1 MLNLIT
7 DRTAS
12 DASRIDRLLKKGMQN
27 WTADERL
34 YFFNGSG
41 GYEAVSTLTDDIAT
55 LTDTVAVY
63 VGNGVVR
70 GAYNHTDLNRV
81 TAAMDGIKARLE
93 KDGYRVDGYRETVN
107 EWSDSDAPRAAQLEA
122 YLANVA
128 AIRGV
133 LDVLPTTPETPE
145 DMDLLTWMEAN
156 DIEQILVDV
165 ETVAQSMRKIYRRSN
180 QVAFYSGFGLWFT
193 VADELPVLPDIYV
206 SGEALSL
213 AANASVSDGNLALAV
228 GYTVGETL
236 VL

>member
-12 DASRIDRLLKKGMQN
+12 DASRIDRLLKKGRQN
-27 WTADERL
+27 WTVDERL

-41 GYEAVSTLTDDIAT
+41 GYEALATTTDEIAT
-55 LTDTVAVY
+55 LTDKVAVY
-63 VGNGVVR
+63 VGDGVVL

-93 KDGYRVDGYRETVN
+93 KDGYRVDGYRETVK
-107 EWSDSDAPRAAQLEA
+107 EWSDSDAPREAQLEA
-122 YLANVA
+122 YLDNVS
-128 AIRGV
+128 AIRAV

-165 ETVAQSMRKIYRRSN
+165 ETLAQSMRKIYRRSN
-180 QVAFYSGFGLWFT
+180 QVAFYSGFGLYFT
-193 VADELPVLPDIYV
+193 HVFEEPEMPGAYV
-206 SGEALSL
+206 S
-213 AANASVSDGNLALAV
+213 
-228 GYTVGETL
+228 GETL
-236 VL
+236 VLLTNASVDGTDLKLTAGAVSGETLTL

>member
-1 MLNLIT
+1 MILNLIT
-7 DRTAS
+7 DRTEA
-12 DASRIDRLLKKGMQN
+12 DRDRALEIVKKLNAG
-27 WTADERL
+27 TA
-34 YFFNGSG
+34 
-41 GYEAVSTLTDDIAT
+41 
-55 LTDTVAVY
+55 TDTEREDLLSGRLKGTY
-63 VGNGVVR
+63 D
-70 GAYNHTDLNRV
+70 HTDLNRV
-81 TAAMDGIKARLE
+81 TTAMEGIKARLE
-93 KDGYRVDGYRETVN
+93 KDGYRVDGYRETVK

-165 ETVAQSMRKIYRRSN
+165 ETLAQSMRKVFRRSN

-193 VADELPVLPDIYV
+193 VADEEPVLPDIYV

-213 AANASVSDGNLALAV
+213 AANASVSAGNLALDV
-228 GYTVGETL
+228 GFTVGETL

>member
-1 MLNLIT
+1 MLYLIT
-7 DRTAS
+7 DRSAS
-12 DASRIDRLLKKGMQN
+12 DVSRIDRLLKKGRRN

-41 GYEAVSTLTDDIAT
+41 GYEAVSTLTDEIST
-55 LTDTVAVY
+55 LTDTVTVY
-63 VGNGVVR
+63 IGDGVVR
-70 GAYNHTDLNRV
+70 GAYNYTDLNRV

-93 KDGYRVDGYRETVN
+93 KDGYRVDGYRDTVN

-128 AIRGV
+128 AIRAV

-165 ETVAQSMRKIYRRSN
+165 ETLAQSMRKVFRRSN

-193 VADELPVLPDIYV
+193 VADELEAKLLEVLD
-206 SGEALSL
+206 E
-213 AANASVSDGNLALAV
+213 
-228 GYTVGETL
+228 
-236 VL
+236 